1 MKAKEYL
8 SQALWLNQRIDNK
21 LEQLERLK
29 AMAMRVTTNLTQ
41 EKVSGGYNER
51 NPMEN
56 TIVKIMDLEREVN
69 DEIDKLINL
78 KQEILETISLV
89 DDPMAQ
95 LLLEMRYINRRTWGE
110 IAEELGYSDR
120 GIHKIHGRAL
130 KEIDEIRKKCSKVQ

>member
-29 AMAMRVTTNLTQ
+29 AMAMRVTANLTQ
-41 EKVSGGYNER
+41 EKVSGGYNKR
-51 NPMEN
+51 SPMEN

-130 KEIDEIRKKCSKVQ
+130 KEIDEITKKCSKVQ

>member
-29 AMAMRVTTNLTQ
+29 AMAMRVTANLTQ
-41 EKVSGGYNER
+41 EKVSGGYNKR
-51 NPMEN
+51 SPMEN

>member
-29 AMAMRVTTNLTQ
+29 AMAMRVSVNLTR
-41 EKVSGGYNER
+41 EKVSGGYNR
-51 NPMEN
+51 KNPMED
-56 TIVKIMDLEREVN
+56 TIVKIMDLEIEVN
-69 DEIDKLINL
+69 QEIDKLINL

-110 IAEELGYSDR
+110 IAGELGYSDR

>member
-69 DEIDKLINL
+69 GEIDKLINL

-89 DDPMAQ
+89 DNPMAQ

>member
-120 GIHKIHGRAL
+120 GIHKSMA
-130 KEIDEIRKKCSKVQ
+130 EP

>member
-29 AMAMRVTTNLTQ
+29 AMAMRVTANLTQ
-41 EKVSGGYNER
+41 EKVSGGYNKR
-51 NPMEN
+51 SPMEN
-56 TIVKIMDLEREVN
+56 TIVRIMDLEREVN

>member
-29 AMAMRVTTNLTQ
+29 AMAMRVTANLTQ

-51 NPMEN
+51 SPMEN